1 MVIPTT
7 GLSFRSPSHRVHKGL
22 ASGLGGENTATTVPR
37 YSPSTSTTRT
47 RPAGCPVLSLTVC
60 HSPAGVGASPQAGP
74 LPARTST
81 KRRLENAERTK
92 SVEKRVGHVDMPVED
107 APRGAH
113 ERGALDHRR
122 RSRSVG
128 DQVHLDVT
136 RGMLDAEHAA
146 GKSLG
151 LDVAARDGSGKHPG
165 GAPGERAGHPTR
177 AGAGVRRGAAPW
189 DAPALH
195 RAPEHAR
202 VRPHPA
208 PCLPPS

>member
-7 GLSFRSPSHRVHKGL
+7 GLSFRWPSHRVHKGW

-60 HSPAGVGASPQAGP
+60 HRPAGVGAWPQAGP
-74 LPARTST
+74 QPARTST
-81 KRRLENAERTK
+81 KRCNVARTK

-113 ERGALDHRR
+113 ERGALDHRH

-151 LDVAARDGSGKHPG
+151 LDVAARDGSGKHRG
-165 GAPGERAGHPTR
+165 GAHGERAGHRMR
-177 AGAGVRRGAAPW
+177 AVAGVRREVARC
-189 DAPALH
+189 DVPALH
-195 RAPEHAR
+195 RARDQHGLGHDKAR
-202 VRPHPA
+202 YVPT
-208 PCLPPS
+208 